1 MRIPLTLNNS
11 YKIVVKRLSGET
23 LATLPGGNQQPL
35 RNLMETAVALSS
47 TVRHGHKDLEGIAQ
61 ISWNAVRSVFSK
73 YKQVLLKQM
82 SEGNRTLDSE
92 KNRQLIVYLF
102 CQEHPQD
109 YMSLDALQQ
118 AAESFYQAAYYTVQ
132 SLGKILPDEE

>member
-11 YKIVVKRLSGET
+11 YKIVVKRLSGEA

-82 SEGNRTLDSE
+82 SEGNGILTVFPFANFFLRVHLGPT
-92 KNRQLIVYLF
+92 N
-102 CQEHPQD
+102 PQQISPG
-109 YMSLDALQQ
+109 YGYA
-118 AAESFYQAAYYTVQ
+118 
-132 SLGKILPDEE
+132 